1 MEQMKQLS
9 ETLSVL
15 IYDLSILE
23 INLISE
29 THGKHFPKGQD
40 GPIRALEN
48 LSNAR
53 LQLGIAKHKLG

>member
-9 ETLSVL
+9 ETLSAL

-23 INLISE
+23 VNLISE
-29 THGKHFPKGQD
+29 THGKQFPKGQD